1 MINSST
7 VLSEG
12 AASVSRVAEIVFFHH
27 ARGLTP
33 GCSSLADRWR
43 AAGHVVHTPDLYEG
57 RTFDSLDAGVAH
69 AREIGFG
76 DVLERG
82 RTAAEGLSER
92 LVYAGASLGVMPAQ
106 SLAQTRPGAL
116 GALLLH
122 GAVSL
127 DEFGDGTWPAGVPLQ
142 IHTMEDDD
150 WGDVDVARELATQ
163 VDGAE
168 VFLYPGDRHL
178 FTDDSIEEFDP
189 QAAELVV
196 ERSLDFLARID
207 AAGGRQAAG

>member
-1 MINSST
+1 MT
-7 VLSEG
+7 EVLL
-12 AASVSRVAEIVFFHH
+12 FHH

-57 RTFDSLDAGVAH
+57 RTFDSLDDGVAH
-69 AREIGFG
+69 AKKIGFQT
-76 DVLERG
+76 VLERG
-82 RTAAEGLSER
+82 RQATEGLHER

-106 SLAQTRPGAL
+106 LLAQTRPGAV
-116 GALLLH
+116 GALFLH
-122 GAVSL
+122 GAVPL

-150 WGDVDVARELATQ
+150 WGDVDVARELAQ
-163 VDGAE
+163 KVDGAE

-189 QAAELVV
+189 QTAELVF

-207 AAGGRQAAG
+207 AQTR